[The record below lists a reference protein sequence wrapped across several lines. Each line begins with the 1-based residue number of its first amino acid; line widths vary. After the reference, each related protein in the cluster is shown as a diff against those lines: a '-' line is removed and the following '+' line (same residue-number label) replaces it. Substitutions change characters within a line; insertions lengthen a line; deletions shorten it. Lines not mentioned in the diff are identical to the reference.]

1 MATYKGI
8 EINTRPTEAM
18 AQEAKR
24 GLEWRKEHGGGTAV
38 GVARARDISNRKN
51 LALDTVKRMHSF
63 FSRHEVDK
71 KGKGFKPGDGYPSRG
86 RVAWALWGG
95 DAGQSWARNITTR
108 MDAADNKGKDAMAL
122 KQFLR
127 RSLDSDAVKRYYSTA
142 KLSDKISETPE
153 GFLICEAVPI
163 TRAGDLLYNP
173 DETPVS
179 HGDSATVITRRI
191 EDIHDPETIAS
202 FEGKPVTINHP
213 DDFVTPETWRELTVG
228 IVQNVRPGEGDDSDL
243 LLADLLITDFEAI
256 AAVKSKRLR
265 EVSCGYEAE
274 YIEIEPG
281 RGRQE
286 GIIGNHVALVTSGR
300 CGSECAIFD
309 HAPEKEN
316 PPMTMKEKI
325 MGIFGKALDEAM
337 TEEPAPVGDK
347 EMDMN
352 AALDA
357 MMKRL
362 DAMENAMKGDMKA
375 DMKADMEADM
385 DDMKDGDMKDEE
397 MKDEDM
403 DAEKEMDHTP
413 EQMIALEKRLE
424 AIEKMLLK
432 IAGEHEEAGLGG
444 EESEDENED
453 SYHDQENK
461 TKDMC
466 TDSDVIA
473 RAEILSPGIRK
484 TADVKEHAL
493 KAAYATADGR
503 TVIDTLLSGKE
514 FDAADQDLLFV
525 GAAEMLKGV
534 RRSNLQT
541 RVSLDSLPSMKA
553 GEMTP
558 EKLNELNAARYGT
571 K

>member
-1 MATYKGI
+1 
-8 EINTRPTEAM
+8 
-18 AQEAKR
+18 
-24 GLEWRKEHGGGTAV
+24 
-38 GVARARDISNRKN
+38 
-51 LALDTVKRMHSF
+51 
-63 FSRHEVDK
+63 
-71 KGKGFKPGDGYPSRG
+71 
-86 RVAWALWGG
+86 
-95 DAGQSWARNITTR
+95 
-108 MDAADNKGKDAMAL
+108 
-122 KQFLR
+122 
-127 RSLDSDAVKRYYSTA
+127 
-142 KLSDKISETPE
+142 
-153 GFLICEAVPI
+153 
-163 TRAGDLLYNP
+163 
-173 DETPVS
+173 
-179 HGDSATVITRRI
+179 
-191 EDIHDPETIAS
+191 
-202 FEGKPVTINHP
+202 
-213 DDFVTPETWRELTVG
+213 
-228 IVQNVRPGEGDDSDL
+228 
-243 LLADLLITDFEAI
+243 
-256 AAVKSKRLR
+256 
-265 EVSCGYEAE
+265 
-274 YIEIEPG
+274 
-281 RGRQE
+281 
-286 GIIGNHVALVTSGR
+286 
-300 CGSECAIFD
+300 
-309 HAPEKEN
+309 
-316 PPMTMKEKI
+316 MTMKEKI

-362 DAMENAMKGDMKA
+362 DAMESAMKGDMKA

-385 DDMKDGDMKDEE
+385 KHDDMKDGDMKDEE

-403 DAEKEMDHTP
+403 ESDAEKEMDHTP
-413 EQMIALEKRLE
+413 EQMIALEKRLM

-453 SYHDQENK
+453 SYHDQETNK

-493 KAAYATADGR
+493 KAAYATSDGR
-503 TVIDTLLSGKE
+503 TVIDTLLGGKE
-514 FDAADQDLLFV
+514 FDAADKDLLFV

-534 RRSNLQT
+534 RRTNLQT